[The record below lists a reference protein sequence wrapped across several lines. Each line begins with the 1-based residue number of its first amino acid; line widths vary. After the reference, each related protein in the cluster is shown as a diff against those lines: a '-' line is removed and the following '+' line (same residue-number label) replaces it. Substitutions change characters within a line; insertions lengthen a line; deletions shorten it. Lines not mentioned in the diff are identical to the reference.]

1 MVTTIQLE
9 EKTRDKLTQLR
20 NYPEETYN
28 QVIVR
33 LINLSEDEM
42 EILDEG
48 TLKDI
53 EEAIKDIKAGRTYTH
68 EEMKKKTGA

>member
-53 EEAIKDIKAGRTYTH
+53 EEAIKEIPQSTPVK
-68 EEMKKKTGA
+68 